1 MEGCLLFP
9 LAFLRIFFTQ
19 LDCRSIHRVSN
30 HFQSSQTISHHK
42 QDDKNCRAVFSLVKK
57 LKIFVG
63 GCPSKGMMTLQFF
76 RVNLFQFFR
85 FKIAL

>member
-30 HFQSSQTISHHK
+30 QFQSLQTLSHHK
-42 QDDKNCRAVFSLVKK
+42 QDVKNCRTAYSLVKK

-76 RVNLFQFFR
+76 ESTCFNFFD
-85 FKIAL
+85 